1 MANDVKRTSKLR
13 AGMRALLVAGV
24 VAVPAVAGAPMAHA
38 AVGDAASGGFVRHS
52 TSDPTECFAVAFNV
66 EDAGSGPSGTFV
78 QVGYR
83 CDGSGYTGNFV
94 VANISCLVVSGSQ
107 ATFSGVPTATGGF
120 FTGVTSITE
129 GVIDN
134 STPSS
139 PSSPDRAVTARTK
152 AAPSCALTI
161 PANAYANIDA
171 GDLRVTRGG

>member
-1 MANDVKRTSKLR
+1 
-13 AGMRALLVAGV
+13 MRALLAAGV
-24 VAVPAVAGAPMAHA
+24 IAVPAVAGAPAAHA
-38 AVGDAASGGFVRHS
+38 AAGDAASGGFVRHS
-52 TSDPTECFAVAFNV
+52 TADPTECFAVAFNV
-66 EDAGSGPSGTFV
+66 QDAGSGASGTFV

-94 VANISCLVVSGSQ
+94 VASISCLVVSGSQ
-107 ATFSGVPTATGGF
+107 ATFSGAPVAVGGF
-120 FTGVTSITE
+120 FTGFSAITE
-129 GVIDN
+129 GVIDTA
-134 STPSS
+134 TPSS